1 MSNIPLPMAL
11 FSAKD
16 GKIQLQL
23 KLVDETLWLTQWQ
36 IAELYE
42 KTPPTIIEHLKNIYE
57 EGELSIIC
65 PQDNLAPKNK

>member
-42 KTPPTIIEHLKNIYE
+42 KTPPAINELLKNIY
-57 EGELSIIC
+57 
-65 PQDNLAPKNK
+65 